1 MSNPFLSTFNS
12 QFEEFLDDIMRLFPN
27 DIDLVTSKKSLLF
40 MKKFN
45 PRLIIITWRD
55 LIAKPYH
62 EEIEH
67 NGLDFFISKDYTD
80 DLKQSTDSEKITSV
94 IDRLRA
100 PLKNLQEEDKATA
113 MKYINNLTKLSLR
126 YEN

>member
-27 DIDLVTSKKSLLF
+27 DIDLITSKKSLLF

-45 PRLIIITWRD
+45 PRLIITTWRD

-62 EEIEH
+62 DEIEN
-67 NGLDFFISKDYTD
+67 NGLDFFISKDYTE
-80 DLKQSTDSEKITSV
+80 DLKLSPDSEKITSV